1 MLDYILVI
9 YSTYMNM
16 KKKGGILILFL
27 LFALFTSKVHGADA
41 SFSFYPSS
49 GIVENVQEGFTVD
62 VLINSG
68 GYELSKARAVI
79 KFDPS
84 VLQLTQASR
93 NNTLFELWPTD
104 QSTTDNGNGIVMLT
118 GYTTSDGVTS
128 FYKTQTSSDVFA
140 RLKFDIVDESAKE
153 ILLSFEYSGT
163 DQLFKSI
170 LLNSSS
176 TPQNVLLSQPD
187 SATYLIDDEVVPST
201 AIDTNILGIGIGI
214 LLILVGGF
222 VRGSSINIGNKK
234 RGTIVLEG

>member
-1 MLDYILVI
+1 
-9 YSTYMNM
+9 MNM

-140 RLKFDIVDESAKE
+140 RLKFDIVDESAEE

>member
-1 MLDYILVI
+1 
-9 YSTYMNM
+9 MNM

-27 LFALFTSKVHGADA
+27 LFTLFTSKVHAADA
-41 SFSFYPSS
+41 TFSFYPSS
-49 GIVENVQEGFTVD
+49 GIVENVQEGFTID
-62 VLINSG
+62 ILINSG

-79 KFDPS
+79 KFDPLI
-84 VLQLTQASR
+84 LQLTQARR
-93 NNTLFELWPTD
+93 NNSLFELWPTD
-104 QSTTDNGNGIVMLT
+104 QSTTDNGKGIIMLT
-118 GYTTSDGVTS
+118 GYTTSDGTTS
-128 FYKTQTSSDVFA
+128 FYKTETSSDVFA
-140 RLKFDIVDESAKE
+140 RLDFDIVNEDAKE

-163 DQLFKSI
+163 DELFKSI

-201 AIDTNILGIGIGI
+201 AIDANLLGIGVGI

-222 VRGSSINIGNKK
+222 VRGSSINIGSKK

>member
-140 RLKFDIVDESAKE
+140 RLKFDIVDESAEE

>member
-140 RLKFDIVDESAKE
+140 RLKFDIVDESAEE
-153 ILLSFEYSGT
+153 ILLRFEYSG
-163 DQLFKSI
+163 
-170 LLNSSS
+170 
-176 TPQNVLLSQPD
+176 
-187 SATYLIDDEVVPST
+187 
-201 AIDTNILGIGIGI
+201 
-214 LLILVGGF
+214 
-222 VRGSSINIGNKK
+222 
-234 RGTIVLEG
+234 